1 MSLLEGQRGPLSAAT
16 HSATGT
22 VPVRTAHSSPSMSA
36 RAPSPP
42 RPVIAPEVVRRENW
56 ILFLVW
62 IAAIV
67 PLFGGAIAW
76 IVVEQPENAG
86 WIWAQI
92 AGLAML
98 PGKYVIFSGVA
109 EVSPLGP
116 WALAALAVLVDVAV
130 ASTLALVLAPV
141 GRVPVIGPALQ
152 RMHARAEE
160 VLREFPRLRRMAFF
174 GVVIFVF
181 LPLPAS
187 GSIGGTFV
195 GQLLGLTRL
204 RGLAAVVLGGALV
217 SAVFAGLA
225 VALGHQAQAMIEN
238 PWVTGSCAVLFAIVV
253 FMAWRAAR
261 QALKH

>member
-1 MSLLEGQRGPLSAAT
+1 
-16 HSATGT
+16 
-22 VPVRTAHSSPSMSA
+22 MSA

-42 RPVIAPEVVRRENW
+42 RPLVAPEVLRRENW

-62 IAAIV
+62 IASVV

-76 IVVEQPENAG
+76 ILVVEPANAG
-86 WIWAQI
+86 WIWAQMV
-92 AGLAML
+92 GLAML

-109 EVSPLGP
+109 EASPLGA
-116 WALAALAVLVDVAV
+116 WALAILAVLVDVVV

-141 GRVPVIGPALQ
+141 GRVPVVGPALQ
-152 RMHARAEE
+152 RMHAQAEG
-160 VLREFPRLRRMAFF
+160 VLREYPRLRRMAFW

-204 RGLAAVVLGGALV
+204 RGLVAVVLGGALV
-217 SAVFAGLA
+217 SAAFAGLA
-225 VALGHQAQAMIEN
+225 VALGHQAQAMLEN
-238 PWVTGSCAVLFAIVV
+238 PWVTGSCAVLFAVVV
-253 FMAWRAAR
+253 FAAWRATR

>member
-1 MSLLEGQRGPLSAAT
+1 
-16 HSATGT
+16 
-22 VPVRTAHSSPSMSA
+22 MSA
-36 RAPSPP
+36 RAPTPT
-42 RPVIAPEVVRRENW
+42 RPFVAPEVQRRENW

-62 IAAIV
+62 IASVV
-67 PLFGGAIAW
+67 PLFGGSLAW
-76 IVVEQPENAG
+76 ILVEEPENAG
-86 WIWAQI
+86 WIWAQMV
-92 AGLAML
+92 GLATL

-116 WALAALAVLVDVAV
+116 WALAVVAVLVDVVV
-130 ASTLALVLAPV
+130 ASMLALVLAPL
-141 GRVPVIGPALQ
+141 GRVPVVGPAL
-152 RMHARAEE
+152 RRIHARAED
-160 VLREFPRLRRMAFF
+160 VLREYPRLRRMAFW

-204 RGLAAVVLGGALV
+204 RGLVAVVVGGALV

-238 PWVTGSCAVLFAIVV
+238 PWVSGTCIALFAVVV
-253 FMAWRAAR
+253 FVAWRAAR
-261 QALKH
+261 KALKH

>member
-1 MSLLEGQRGPLSAAT
+1 
-16 HSATGT
+16 
-22 VPVRTAHSSPSMSA
+22 MSA
-36 RAPSPP
+36 RASTPS
-42 RPVIAPEVVRRENW
+42 RPLVAPEVLKRENW
-56 ILFLVW
+56 ILFFIW
-62 IAAIV
+62 IASAV
-67 PLFGGAIAW
+67 PLFGGSIAW
-76 IVVEQPENAG
+76 ILNEEPENAR

-109 EVSPLGP
+109 EASPLGP

-141 GRVPVIGPALQ
+141 GRVPVVGPALQ
-152 RMHARAEE
+152 RMHARAEQ
-160 VLREFPRLRRMAFF
+160 VLREYPRLRRMAFW

-217 SAVFAGLA
+217 SAVFAALA
-225 VALGHQAQAMIEN
+225 VALGHQARAMIEN
-238 PWVTGSCAVLFAIVV
+238 PWVSGTCIALFAVVV
-253 FMAWRAAR
+253 FLAWRMAR
-261 QALKH
+261 QALKD